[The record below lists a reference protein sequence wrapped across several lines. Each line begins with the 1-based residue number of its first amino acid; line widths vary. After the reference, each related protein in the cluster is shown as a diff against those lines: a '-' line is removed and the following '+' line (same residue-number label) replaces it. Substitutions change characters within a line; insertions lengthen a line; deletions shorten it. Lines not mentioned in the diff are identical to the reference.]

1 MNRGFPILA
10 IVWYKHSLKHDSWL
24 WQGTPLLYSQGFLQ
38 WACAHPFMDYRAND
52 VWQNGSDNL
61 LRLRQLLI
69 KLRMAVLAVTL
80 ESGQTHSM
88 NSITTCHIVRSTS
101 HASS

>member
-10 IVWYKHSLKHDSWL
+10 IVWYKRSLKHDSWL

-38 WACAHPFMDYRAND
+38 WVCAHPFMDYRAND
-52 VWQNGSDNL
+52 FWQNGSDNL

-69 KLRMAVLAVTL
+69 KLRMAVLAGDLRKWSNTL
-80 ESGQTHSM
+80 NELYNYMSHS
-88 NSITTCHIVRSTS
+88 
-101 HASS
+101 